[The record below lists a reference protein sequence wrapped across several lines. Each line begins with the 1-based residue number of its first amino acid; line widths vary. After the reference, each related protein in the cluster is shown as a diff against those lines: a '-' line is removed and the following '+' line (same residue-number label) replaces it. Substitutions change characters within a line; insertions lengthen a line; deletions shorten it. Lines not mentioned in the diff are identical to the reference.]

1 MLTMI
6 VPMLSK
12 NKPSPST
19 PKMHRRIS
27 ARIGQYIDT
36 RFGDK
41 REKTASPPPI
51 KKDGA
56 VVEQTSAGPAPE
68 TKAVEEVKTDVA
80 PVVSSCASA
89 SKPESRKLTRT
100 DRSSLL
106 PFPLHLWRTLPLP
119 SRLR

>member
-6 VPMLSK
+6 LPMLLK

-41 REKTASPPPI
+41 REKTV

-56 VVEQTSAGPAPE
+56 VVQETSAGPAPE